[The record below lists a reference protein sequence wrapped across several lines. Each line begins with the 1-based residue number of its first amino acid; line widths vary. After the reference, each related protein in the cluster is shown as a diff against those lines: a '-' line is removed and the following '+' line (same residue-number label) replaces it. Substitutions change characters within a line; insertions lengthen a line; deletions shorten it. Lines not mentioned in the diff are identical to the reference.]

1 MKLLIVDDDA
11 LITQSL
17 KVLLNKEADFDVI
30 DTASNG
36 REAIESCETA
46 IPDIILMDL
55 RMPVMD
61 GIQST
66 EMIKER
72 WPDIKIMVL
81 TTFRDEKD
89 IRQALKAGAEGYLL
103 KSASVDNMAEQ
114 IRALAAGST
123 VLNADVLKTIMEPQ
137 HKPLEELTDRENDII
152 YHIAQGLSN
161 KEIAETLYLSEGTVR
176 NMLSV
181 VLDKLE
187 IRDRTQLAI
196 YYWQSKQE

>member
-17 KVLLNKEADFDVI
+17 KVLLNNEADFDVI

-36 REAIESCETA
+36 REAVEACEKS
-46 IPDIILMDL
+46 IPDVILMDL

-61 GIQST
+61 GIEST
-66 EMIKER
+66 EVIKGR
-72 WPDIKIMVL
+72 WPEIKIMVL
-81 TTFRDEKD
+81 TTFKDEKD

-123 VLNADVLKTIMEPQ
+123 VLNAEVLKTIMEPE
-137 HKPLEELTDRENDII
+137 HKPLEELTGRENDII

-161 KEIAETLYLSEGTVR
+161 KEIAAELYLSEGTVR
-176 NMLSV
+176 NILSV

-196 YYWQSKQE
+196 YYWQSRQE